1 MDRRCEETRAIAAEL
16 ALGVAGGEER
26 GRALQHL
33 AECAACRA
41 EVAKLAEVADE
52 LLLLAP
58 EREPP
63 VGFESRVLG
72 ELRPAPPRRRRRR
85 RRLALALAPV
95 AAAAAA
101 VAITFG
107 IVSDDL
113 ELADHYRDTLSAANG
128 REFGAYALR
137 EASGQPVGQVFAY
150 EGSPSWLL
158 MTVDRGHRS
167 GKKGAEL
174 VMDDGRRVPIRWFYL
189 APDWGSCGGA
199 VGVDLERVSVLRIVP
214 KRGGDPLVARFG
226 APA

>member
-16 ALGVAGGEER
+16 ALGVADGEER

-41 EVAKLAEVADE
+41 EVESLAELADE

-72 ELRPAPPRRRRRR
+72 EFRPVPQRRRRRR
-85 RRLALALAPV
+85 IALALAPV

-101 VAITFG
+101 AAITLG
-107 IVSDDL
+107 IVSDDVR
-113 ELADHYRDTLSAANG
+113 LADHYRDTLSAANG
-128 REFGAYALR
+128 KEFDAYALR
-137 EASGQPVGQVFAY
+137 AASGRSAGEVFAY
-150 EGSPSWLL
+150 QGSPSWLV
-158 MTVDRGHRS
+158 MTVDRGQRA
-167 GKKGAEL
+167 GWKGAEL

-189 APDWGSCGGA
+189 SPEWGSCGGA
-199 VGVDLERVSVLRIVP
+199 VGVDLERVSVLRVVA
-214 KRGGDPLVARFG
+214 KSGGEPLVARFNTR
-226 APA
+226 A